1 MEQLLING
9 ISMGCIYGLVGLGF
23 ILIHKAVAVDNF
35 AQGDLVMV
43 GAYLGVT
50 TALILKLP
58 LPLAVPLAVLACG
71 IVGYLFHLI
80 AYYPIRARP
89 AITVVITTIGLG
101 IAMRSTALVIWGP
114 WPIAQPPFLGRQEL
128 HVAGLVLPSQSLLII
143 ALTLLVLLSQY
154 LLFSGTRLGRM
165 LRATAMDKEVARL
178 MGIRV
183 SRMIAL
189 TFVLSAVLA
198 GFAGVMLVPV
208 FLVSSEMG
216 FALIFKAWVGVVIG
230 GFGSIPGAFLGG
242 LAVGVLEI
250 LSAAYISSAY
260 KDAIVLLILMLTL
273 LFRPQG
279 FFGEVVAEKI

>member
-43 GAYLGVT
+43 GAYLGVS

-101 IAMRSTALVIWGP
+101 IAMRSAALVIWGP

>member
-101 IAMRSTALVIWGP
+101 IAMRSAALVIWGP

>member
-1 MEQLLING
+1 MEQLLLSG

-23 ILIHKAVAVDNF
+23 ILIHEAVGVSNF
-35 AQGDLVMV
+35 AQGDFVMC

-58 LPLAVPLAVLACG
+58 LPLAVLVAVLATG

-80 AYYPIRARP
+80 AYVPLRARP
-89 AITVVITTIGLG
+89 PITVLITTIGLG
-101 IAMRSTALVIWGP
+101 IAMRNAALVIWGP
-114 WPIAQPPFLGRQEL
+114 WPRAQPPFLGTQEL

-143 ALTLLVLLSQY
+143 AVTLLVLLGQY

-165 LRATAMDKEVARL
+165 LRATAMDQEVARL
-178 MGIRV
+178 MGIPVR
-183 SRMIAL
+183 RTIAL

-198 GFAGVMLVPV
+198 GVAGVMLVPV

-216 FALIFKAWVGVVIG
+216 LAIIFKAWVGVVIG

-250 LSAAYISSAY
+250 LAAAYISSAY